1 MVLITFSF
9 FFYVIKIY
17 FERCPQVCSILR
29 LSSYEISHAEVCYAY
44 KVCFKSSFR
53 DSLEKQ

>member
-1 MVLITFSF
+1 MMLIIF
-9 FFYVIKIY
+9 FFFYYVIKIY

-29 LSSYEISHAEVCYAY
+29 LSSYEISQAEISFAY
-44 KVCFKSSFR
+44 KVSFKSSFR